1 MVEDGDAICASLLQ
15 LRNAFWPKPTK
26 MACQNAVSATFLA
39 RDAVNA
45 DFLAV
50 EGLHRNAAVCHC
62 VYFLD
67 CPDCRVPLCS
77 FSRVFFPAAFLERYR
92 LGRMM
97 HHRQMSG
104 ESWGCKRPLVR
115 FWGTAA

>member
-50 EGLHRNAAVCHC
+50 EGLHRNATVCHC

-67 CPDCRVPLCS
+67 CSDCRVPLCS
-77 FSRVFFPAAFLERYR
+77 LSRVFFLLRFLSAIV
-92 LGRMM
+92 
-97 HHRQMSG
+97 SG
-104 ESWGCKRPLVR
+104 E
-115 FWGTAA
+115 

>member
-62 VYFLD
+62 VYFLAVSYTHLTL
-67 CPDCRVPLCS
+67 PTN
-77 FSRVFFPAAFLERYR
+77 SRV
-92 LGRMM
+92 
-97 HHRQMSG
+97 
-104 ESWGCKRPLVR
+104 
-115 FWGTAA
+115 

>member
-50 EGLHRNAAVCHC
+50 EGCI
-62 VYFLD
+62 
-67 CPDCRVPLCS
+67 
-77 FSRVFFPAAFLERYR
+77 EMR
-92 LGRMM
+92 LYATV
-97 HHRQMSG
+97 SI
-104 ESWGCKRPLVR
+104 S
-115 FWGTAA
+115 

>member
-67 CPDCRVPLCS
+67 CPDCRGAAVLVLQS
-77 FSRVFFPAAFLERYR
+77 VFLLRFLSAIV
-92 LGRMM
+92 
-97 HHRQMSG
+97 SG
-104 ESWGCKRPLVR
+104 E
-115 FWGTAA
+115 